1 MIADF
6 NARLLDFLD
15 SSPTPFHAV
24 ESLKKRLA
32 ASGFEQVAD
41 GDSWHLEPGGR
52 YFIVRNDSAL
62 VAFVSA

>member
-15 SSPTPFHAV
+15 SSPTPFHAA

-41 GDSWHLEPGGR
+41 GDSWHLEP
-52 YFIVRNDSAL
+52 
-62 VAFVSA
+62 